1 MSPQTSPAPASA
13 AALVRVTVAS
23 GSRRVDLVLP
33 GAVPLAELVP
43 ELARSVGLLDPMTV
57 HGGYRVLTA
66 EGRLLGTDAGLVVQ
80 GVEDGALLTVTAGV
94 DEPAPRVYDDVVEAM
109 TDVVE
114 RDLRPWSPASG
125 RRTALGAAGL
135 LMALGAAALLVQG
148 DTVLA
153 GSAAGVVATV
163 LVAGAV
169 VLSRA
174 QAEPEAAVA
183 VAWAST
189 AYAAVA
195 GLLLALDTGTS
206 GISGFSGL
214 LGVPGGPGV
223 LAGAPVATAG
233 LGAVLAGLVAL
244 LGLGEGRALVLPPVV
259 VGAAFGVVGLV
270 LQVAAGADVGVL
282 LSTVLVL
289 VVLMGSLFPWLAL
302 GMTGARVEQ
311 VYSTADITADPDEVD
326 PDQVGREARL
336 AHEILLAITATVG
349 LLLVLVAP
357 VAVALGLSGT
367 LLALVCCGVVM
378 LRTRQYRTGSEVL
391 VGLVSGIAG
400 LASVAV
406 ALLWLQPQWR
416 PTTALVLAV
425 AGGVLLAVTLL
436 PGETS
441 VRRGRLGDVAESVC
455 LLALVPLALVAT
467 GVFSAIAG

>member
-1 MSPQTSPAPASA
+1 
-13 AALVRVTVAS
+13 
-23 GSRRVDLVLP
+23 
-33 GAVPLAELVP
+33 
-43 ELARSVGLLDPMTV
+43 MTV

-66 EGRLLGTDAGLVVQ
+66 EGRLLGTDSGLVGQ

-94 DEPAPRVYDDVVEAM
+94 DDPAPRVYDDVVEAM

-148 DTVLA
+148 DTLLA

-169 VLSRA
+169 VLSRT

-195 GLLLALDTGTS
+195 GLLLALDLGYS
-206 GISGFSGL
+206 GISGL

-223 LAGAPVATAG
+223 LAGAPVAAAG

-311 VYSTADITADPDEVD
+311 VHSTADITADPDEID
-326 PDQVGREARL
+326 PEQVGREARL

-357 VAVALGLSGT
+357 VAVALGLAGT

-400 LASVAV
+400 LASIAV

-425 AGGVLLAVTLL
+425 AGAVLLAVTLL